1 MGYEAEHYDEDYLE
15 NDQED
20 GEDYD
25 GLFNYVSV
33 FNVSS
38 ESLPLEQ
45 TGPNQ
50 PTVKEGEIATLQG
63 VISVDLDFENG
74 IHCEKILADSCCNRT
89 LISLQMHHLLLES
102 GAVPFDTDKF
112 NVKLGCIVAISPSF
126 TVG

>member
-50 PTVKEGEIATLQG
+50 PTVKEGEIATMQ
-63 VISVDLDFENG
+63 
-74 IHCEKILADSCCNRT
+74 
-89 LISLQMHHLLLES
+89 
-102 GAVPFDTDKF
+102 
-112 NVKLGCIVAISPSF
+112 PSF
-126 TVG
+126 TLNLSVSKGTAPDSRRRWCI